1 VGVLA
6 ASWTGGFRQCPVV
19 VLRKVL
25 GSAIKA
31 VQAVVEEKMSLS
43 AVLVEPVLIMP
54 DERGFETVA
63 ENLGASSARAGEEL
77 FIGIDLGGTKIGT
90 ALVDAKGKILARDL
104 RKTQAAEGLQAVV
117 DRMVDAASRVM
128 IQAGVAT
135 SQVTAIGIGA
145 PGPIDVKAGL
155 VTSPPNLPG
164 WRNVPLKKLVEEV
177 LGIPAFLENDANA
190 AVLGEHLF
198 GAGRGAENMI
208 YVTASTG
215 VGGGFIVEGQ
225 IYDGATGAAGEIGH
239 MTVLPRGPH
248 CGCGNR
254 GCLEAL
260 ASGTAIAREGKERV
274 VPTLITELAEGD
286 PERVSARLVAQ
297 AAEEGDIEAQEIID
311 DAMTYLG
318 VGMASLVNLFN
329 PELIVIGGG
338 LTNMGEGLF
347 GPVRRIIDR
356 RAFRTSAEAVK
367 VVPSQLG
374 DDVGTVGAAAVA
386 MLGAGLD

>member
-1 VGVLA
+1 MAV
-6 ASWTGGFRQCPVV
+6 SR
-19 VLRKVL
+19 
-25 GSAIKA
+25 GS
-31 VQAVVEEKMSLS
+31 
-43 AVLVEPVLIMP
+43 
-54 DERGFETVA
+54 
-63 ENLGASSARAGEEL
+63 SSAKAEKVL

-90 ALVDAKGKILARDL
+90 ALVDAEGQILARDF
-104 RKTQAAEGLQAVV
+104 RKTQAAGGLQAVV
-117 DRMVDAASRVM
+117 NRMVDAAYRVM
-128 IQAGVAT
+128 GQAGVAP
-135 SQVTAIGIGA
+135 SQITAIGVGA
-145 PGPIDVKAGL
+145 PGPIDAKAGL

-164 WRNVPLKKLVEEV
+164 WRNVPLKKLVEEA
-177 LGIPAFLENDANA
+177 LDIPTFLENDANA
-190 AVLGEHLF
+190 AALGEHLF
-198 GAGRGAENMI
+198 GAGRGTKNMI

-215 VGGGFIVEGQ
+215 VGGGFILDGQ

-260 ASGTAIAREGKERV
+260 ASGTAIAREGKELVVRG

-286 PERVSARLVAQ
+286 PDRVSAKLVAQ
-297 AAEEGDIEAQEIID
+297 TAEQGDVEAQEIIA

-356 RAFRTSAEAVK
+356 RAFRASAEAVK
-367 VVPSQLG
+367 VVPAQLG
-374 DDVGTVGAAAVA
+374 DEVGILGAAAVA
-386 MLGAGLD
+386 MHRVGVD

>member
-1 VGVLA
+1 MVE
-6 ASWTGGFRQCPVV
+6 SR
-19 VLRKVL
+19 
-25 GSAIKA
+25 GSSPAKA
-31 VQAVVEEKMSLS
+31 GK
-43 AVLVEPVLIMP
+43 
-54 DERGFETVA
+54 
-63 ENLGASSARAGEEL
+63 EL

-90 ALVDAKGKILARDL
+90 ALVDAEGKILARDL

-128 IQAGVAT
+128 IQVGFAT
-135 SQVTAIGIGA
+135 PQVTAIGVGA
-145 PGPIDVKAGL
+145 PGPIDAKAGS

-177 LGIPAFLENDANA
+177 LGIPTFLENDANA
-190 AVLGEHLF
+190 AALGEHLF

-215 VGGGFIVEGQ
+215 IGGGLILNGR
-225 IYDGATGAAGEIGH
+225 IYNGATGAASEIGH

-274 VPTLITELAEGD
+274 VRGVPTLITELAEGD

-297 AAEEGDIEAQEIID
+297 AAEQGDIEAQEIID

-356 RAFRTSAEAVK
+356 RAFRTAAEAVK

-374 DDVGTVGAAAVA
+374 DNVGTVGAAAVA
-386 MLGAGLD
+386 MLGVGLD